1 MHAFSLALTPTS
13 ERISAAAMKQEIH
26 PTLNPVI
33 FVDGQHEIVT
43 RSTMKSGETRA
54 VNGVD
59 HFVVHIDISSYT
71 HPFYTGKQ
79 RLVDTA
85 GRIERFKAR
94 YAKK

>member
-1 MHAFSLALTPTS
+1 
-13 ERISAAAMKQEIH
+13 MKADIH
-26 PTLNPVI
+26 PTLNPVV
-33 FVDGQHEIVT
+33 FVDGQHEIAT
-43 RSTMKSGETRA
+43 LSTMRSAETKA
-54 VNGVD
+54 INGVD
-59 HFVVHIDISSYT
+59 HFVVHVDISGHS

>member
-1 MHAFSLALTPTS
+1 
-13 ERISAAAMKQEIH
+13 MKADIH
-26 PTLNPVI
+26 PKLNPVV
-33 FVDGQHEIVT
+33 FVDGRHEIVT
-43 RSTMKSGETRA
+43 TSTMTSPEKKSID
-54 VNGVD
+54 GVD
-59 HFVVHIDISSYT
+59 HFVVHVDISGHS

>member
-1 MHAFSLALTPTS
+1 
-13 ERISAAAMKQEIH
+13 MKADIH
-26 PTLNPVI
+26 PKLNPVL
-33 FVDGQHEIVT
+33 FVDGQHEIAT
-43 RSTMKSGETRA
+43 LSTMSSGETKA
-54 VNGVD
+54 INGVD
-59 HFVVHIDISSYT
+59 HFVVHVDISGHS